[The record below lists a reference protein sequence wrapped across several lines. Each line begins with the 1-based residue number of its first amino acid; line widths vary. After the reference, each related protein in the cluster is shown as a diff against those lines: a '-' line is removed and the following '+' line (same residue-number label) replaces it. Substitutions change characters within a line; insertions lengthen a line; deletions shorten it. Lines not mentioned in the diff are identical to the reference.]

1 MLTNSKRT
9 LICLGVSKVLIDHS
23 LTFVV
28 LGRYQL
34 LISAVEV
41 LIDSKEL
48 SDGRFVTHLFDIN
61 FINLLHNV
69 DVEVIDG
76 SLGPGGCSG
85 ECTLNDLGLLHVLLR
100 DFIEADDLLL
110 HTVELAL
117 EHLYQFLR
125 LFVVLLD

>member
-9 LICLGVSKVLIDHS
+9 FICLGVRKVLIDHS
-23 LTFVV
+23 LAFVV

-61 FINLLHNV
+61 FIDLLHNV

-76 SLGPGGCSG
+76 SLGPGGRSG

-110 HTVELAL
+110 HNVELAL

-125 LFVVLLD
+125 LFIVLLD